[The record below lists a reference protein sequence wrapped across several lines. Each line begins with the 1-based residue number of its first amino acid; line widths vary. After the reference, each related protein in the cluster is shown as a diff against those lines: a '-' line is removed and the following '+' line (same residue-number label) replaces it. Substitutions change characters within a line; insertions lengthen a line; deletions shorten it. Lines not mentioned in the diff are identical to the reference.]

1 MNRFDGKLKYRA
13 HIRLIFSIITLI
25 MTMMMLIACQ
35 KTSTIKI
42 GIVGTMTG
50 ANSDLSISGRRG
62 VEIAVEEINQKGGID
77 GRKVELVVKDDK
89 NDPEVAL
96 QKDQEFVAEGI
107 QLIIGHYTSGM
118 MVPSMDYINSQ
129 EILMVGPTIS
139 NDNFSGKDDNFIRLI
154 ASTKEQAMVLTDMAQ
169 KLNHNRVTILYDERN
184 KGFTDQLV
192 LNYQYLLKKK
202 MGEEANVLSF
212 NPQKSETL
220 DQALKE
226 IEAEAPKGLFVIA
239 SAEDCA
245 KVAGKIKTI
254 LPKLQLYA
262 PLWANTSELV
272 RKGGTAVEGMMVV
285 DGINRGV
292 ESDKFIEFRQVFNN
306 RYGEEPTFA
315 SIYSY
320 ETMMALGKAIKE
332 AKSQQP
338 VEVKRKL
345 IEISVFEGVQNRY
358 SIDAYGDNTRQYQI
372 SKIQQGVLR
381 KVE

>member
-1 MNRFDGKLKYRA
+1 
-13 HIRLIFSIITLI
+13 